1 MDYNL
6 HISLHKEELILT
18 SESSF
23 KDGLELGFKIKELNS
38 IKKQHNETGE
48 WRIDK
53 LLQSL

>member
-48 WRIDK
+48 
-53 LLQSL
+53 